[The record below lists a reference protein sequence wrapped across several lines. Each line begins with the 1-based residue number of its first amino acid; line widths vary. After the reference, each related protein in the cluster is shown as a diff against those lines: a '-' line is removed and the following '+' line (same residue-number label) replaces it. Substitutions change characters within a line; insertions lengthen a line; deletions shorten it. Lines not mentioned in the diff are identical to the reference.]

1 MLRTS
6 LTMIICIGA
15 TFSSRPA
22 EAGWYEFWHRV
33 HLDFHRN
40 NAWPEPFVSL
50 DRKAQVA
57 PFEVMAEK
65 GWLRQN
71 TIGHHHFDP
80 TSQQLTEAGRH
91 KLHWI
96 LTHTPAKRR
105 TVVVVRG
112 ETDEMTA
119 IRTDSVQQTAARLKP
134 QGVLPEVLLT
144 DIQPRG
150 WSAEEI
156 DAIGLKAQES
166 RPDPV
171 LPPMQSTG
179 MSGMGGS

>member
-6 LTMIICIGA
+6 LAFMICLGTIGVH
-15 TFSSRPA
+15 RPA
-22 EAGWYEFWHRV
+22 DAGWYEFWHRV

-40 NAWPEPFVSL
+40 NAWPEPFTSI
-50 DRKAQVA
+50 DRKAGAA
-57 PFEVMAEK
+57 PFAVMTRK

-71 TIGHHHFDP
+71 TIGHHHFDSQ
-80 TSQQLTEAGRH
+80 TQQLTEAGRN

-96 LTHTPAKRR
+96 MTHVPPNWR

-112 ETDEMTA
+112 ESDEITA
-119 IRTDSVQQTAARLKP
+119 IRTDSVQQTATRIMP
-134 QGVLPEVLLT
+134 RGPLPEVRLT
-144 DIQPRG
+144 SVQPRG

-156 DAIGLKAQES
+156 DAIGIKALES

-171 LPPMQSTG
+171 LPPMQG
-179 MSGMGGS
+179 DGFGG